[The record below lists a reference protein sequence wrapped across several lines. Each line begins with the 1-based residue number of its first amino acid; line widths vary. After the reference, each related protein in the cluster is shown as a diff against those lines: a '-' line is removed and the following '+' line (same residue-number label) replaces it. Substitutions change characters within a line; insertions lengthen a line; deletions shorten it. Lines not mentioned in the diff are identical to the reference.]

1 MRKAVNCLIVLA
13 LLGAVP
19 PGCATTE
26 STLGGHQGAAI
37 GVGAGAVGGAVIGG
51 LVGGRKGAVAG
62 GLLGALAGGLIG
74 NYYDQKEKG
83 PAETRQAHSDYTAAK
98 GTRIQIEKVTAGP
111 TPVRPGGTVDIDV
124 TYAVLTPTDD
134 VQVPIRETREI
145 LFGGSKVG
153 ESTVDIEREGGTW
166 RSVVSVTL
174 PADARP
180 GNYRVLASVEF
191 RGGGKDLKETTFRVQ
206 P

>member
-1 MRKAVNCLIVLA
+1 VRTIATYLGLLAVLA
-13 LLGAVP
+13 AAL

-37 GVGAGAVGGAVIGG
+37 GAGAGAVGGAVIGG
-51 LVGGRKGAVAG
+51 LVGGKKGAVAG

-74 NYYDQKEKG
+74 NYHDEKEKTL
-83 PAETRQAHSDYTAAK
+83 AETRRAHAEYSPAK
-98 GTRIQIEKVTAGP
+98 GTRLRIEKVTAGP
-111 TPVRPGGTVDIDV
+111 ASVRPGGTVNIDV
-124 TYAVLTPTDD
+124 TYAVLTPAEGTL
-134 VQVPIRETREI
+134 VPVREIREI

-153 ESTVDIEREGGTW
+153 EVTLTIEREGGTW
-166 RSVVSVTL
+166 RSVVPVTL

-180 GNYRVLASVEF
+180 GNYRVLASVEYG
-191 RGGGKDLKETTFRVQ
+191 GGGKDLKETSFRIQ